1 MPGPPGHFSPA
12 PAAPSTPDCSA
23 FSPAQP
29 LLPETIWPKLLPE
42 KVRLLRVP
50 ATLEPSALPVPFSL
64 PLLSPTLFTSSFPS
78 SSGRLTWSV
87 LKEEGSSGFCL
98 AQSSKPSAASPGA
111 SRLPS
116 RLPSRQA
123 HRPKARAGS
132 CSPYAAPSC
141 LPSLFAGGGLI
152 KLNFWLMQQFCV
164 VSILEV
170 MRWGWRCLRGIF
182 WDRTA

>member
-1 MPGPPGHFSPA
+1 MPRPPGHFSPA

-50 ATLEPSALPVPFSL
+50 ATLEPSALPGPFSL

-78 SSGRLTWSV
+78 SSGRLTRSI
-87 LKEEGSSGFCL
+87 LKEEGSSGFCP

-116 RLPSRQA
+116 RQA
-123 HRPKARAGS
+123 HRPKARVWLLLPLCGS
-132 CSPYAAPSC
+132 Q
-141 LPSLFAGGGLI
+141 LPSLPLCWWWANKAEFLVNATILCGLH
-152 KLNFWLMQQFCV
+152 
-164 VSILEV
+164 S
-170 MRWGWRCLRGIF
+170 
-182 WDRTA
+182 